1 MTYLLD
7 TNIVSYI
14 LKRNVIVD
22 QKFREVRRLKQD
34 VFISCIT
41 YYEVKRGL
49 LAINATRQ
57 LVEFNKFCQVYK
69 IILIDDLEIIE
80 LACEIYVDLQR
91 RGFTIQEQDILIAA
105 TAIARGLTLVSNDS
119 DLLRVEG
126 LRLENWLSTDS

>member
-1 MTYLLD
+1 VSYLLD
-7 TNIVSYI
+7 SNIVSYI

-57 LVEFNKFCQVYK
+57 LAEFNKFCQTYK
-69 IILIDDLEIIE
+69 ILLIDDLEIIE

-91 RGFTIQEQDILIAA
+91 RGFNIQEQDILIAA
-105 TAIARGLTLVSNDS
+105 TAIARGLILVSNDS

-126 LRLENWLSTDS
+126 ISLDNWTRTEP

>member
-1 MTYLLD
+1 MAHLLD

-14 LKRNVIVD
+14 LKKNITLE
-22 QKFREVRRLKQD
+22 QKLEEVTSLGEE

-49 LAINATRQ
+49 VAINATRQ
-57 LVEFNKFCQVYK
+57 LAEFNKFCQIYK
-69 IILIDDLEIIE
+69 ILLIDDLEIIE

-105 TAIARGLTLVSNDS
+105 TAIARGLILVSNDS
-119 DLLRVEG
+119 DLLRVQG
-126 LRLENWLSTDS
+126 INLENWTRTKP